1 MTRYREPPVR
11 YPFSKLV
18 QVHAEGR
25 GWSPGQ
31 VARHAGVSPGTA
43 RRILAGR
50 DVMLSSALKVA
61 AALGLDTGTL
71 GIAADL
77 NRPVPLAGLPA
88 ESATLAA
95 HPGEPPVRCH
105 ECTLCE
111 KPGSLICNDPE
122 GICHPGECEPEPE

>member
-1 MTRYREPPVR
+1 MTREPPVR
-11 YPFSKLV
+11 YPLSRLV

-31 VARHAGVSPGTA
+31 LARHAGVSPGTA

-61 AALGLDTGTL
+61 EALGLPAGNLGT
-71 GIAADL
+71 AADL
-77 NRPVPLAGLPA
+77 NRPAAAALPGPA
-88 ESATLAA
+88 RQPA
-95 HPGEPPVRCH
+95 HPGEPPVRCW
-105 ECTLCE
+105 ECALCE

-122 GICHPGECEPEPE
+122 GICHPGECEPENEQKE